1 MQTIMKYDRDG
12 MKEAKQMKR
21 FGMIILA
28 VFICAGACLFPAFAE
43 NITTLSGENVF
54 ERQNTDV
61 TAVIYDEVTTA
72 FAGKYK
78 PSLLQDV
85 TAGDAT
91 VYNVLCRDDNGDHLI
106 ITAKINDDGSTET
119 LGIKEAEISN
129 TKEFDEYCSIKD
141 LDEYE
146 MWEILERADLTEL
159 YKENHP
165 FLDDMNYIPVENA
178 KTVQEIG
185 YSHIWRVLAVRAI
198 GDNGGE
204 IEHLYENVPAFFFDE
219 FVKAENADLYYE
231 ETIKSAFVEK

>member
-1 MQTIMKYDRDG
+1 MMKKTILILLG
-12 MKEAKQMKR
+12 
-21 FGMIILA
+21 IIIIAGIFVSPA
-28 VFICAGACLFPAFAE
+28 VAEDSSQSGDNVFLQIEE
-43 NITTLSGENVF
+43 NITE
-54 ERQNTDV
+54 
-61 TAVIYDEVTTA
+61 AVYRELTTA

-78 PSLLQDV
+78 PSLLHDV
-85 TAGDAT
+85 TTGDAT

-119 LGIKEAEISN
+119 LGIKETEISN

-159 YKENHP
+159 YKESHP
-165 FLDDMNYIPVENA
+165 YLDDMNYIPVENA

-185 YSHIWRVLAVRAI
+185 YSHIWRVLAVRTI

-204 IEHLYENVPAFFFDE
+204 IEHLYESVPAFFFDE
-219 FVKAENADLYYE
+219 LIKAEDADLYYE